1 MTMFVYVIIYY
12 RIKHFIMI
20 ISKEK
25 KVFIMIVSV

>member
-25 KVFIMIVSV
+25 KKYSL